1 MIAYSGILPPMS
13 DAPDVT
19 VSLVA
24 GADRELLMNCLGTIA
39 AAAGP
44 ASLQT
49 VVVDNAGG
57 DDLAGAVAAAHPQ
70 VEVIVNESRR
80 GFGANHNQVLRRAR
94 GRHVLI
100 LNDDTELHRCCIE
113 RLSAFLDQNPSV
125 AAAGPRIVRPDG
137 SQQPSAFHLPTPGRV
152 TATALTLQ
160 RAAWIQSGGQRIR
173 RVGWVT
179 GAAIMARRDALSEV
193 GGFDERY
200 YMYGEDADLCRE
212 LRARGW
218 EIAYFPQ
225 ASLMHLENAT
235 TSDVPT
241 RRIYQTARSRG
252 LYTRKHHGP
261 LAERWVQGVTAAMF
275 TARAGL
281 ARVLPGYS
289 DGDVATFRETV
300 RAALHPH
307 RAEAVEDTAAA
318 ADPTPV

>member
-1 MIAYSGILPPMS
+1 MIAHSGIVPRMS

-24 GADRELLMNCLGTIA
+24 GSDRELLMACLGTIA
-39 AAAGP
+39 AAAG
-44 ASLQT
+44 ATSLQT

-57 DDLAGAVAAAHPQ
+57 DGLAGAVAAAHPS
-70 VEVIVNESRR
+70 VEVIVNDARR
-80 GFGANHNQVLRRAR
+80 GFGANHNAVLRRAR
-94 GRHVLI
+94 GRHVFV
-100 LNDDTELHRCCIE
+100 LNDDTELHHGCIE
-113 RLSAFLDQNPSV
+113 SLSAFLDQNPSV
-125 AAAGPRIVRPDG
+125 AAAGPRILRPDG

-160 RAAWIQSGGQRIR
+160 RTAWIQSRGERIR

-179 GAAIMARRDALSEV
+179 GAAIMVRRDALSEV

-200 YMYGEDADLCRE
+200 YMYGEDADLCRQ

-235 TSDVPT
+235 TSAVPT

-252 LYTRKHHGP
+252 LYTHKHHGP

-275 TARAGL
+275 AARAGL

-289 DGDVATFRETV
+289 DKDVAIFRESV
-300 RAALHPH
+300 RAALDPH
-307 RAEAVEDTAAA
+307 RAEAVEDAAA
-318 ADPTPV
+318 PADPTPV